1 MGVPNVTRPCAFVFL
16 RSGERVLVSKMV
28 DDRHGTFYR
37 PPGGGIEF
45 GEHSRETVV
54 RELREEF
61 GLAIDRDDLTLLGVA
76 ENAFEFRGDAHHE
89 ICFIYEAVVERAVLD
104 SLDGTSVGDLAPD
117 DVEVA
122 RVVGRTELLG
132 LEPLYPEGVRDMLV
146 ATAGGAATPPT

>member
-16 RSGERVLVSKMV
+16 RSGERVLVSEMV
-28 DDRHGTFYR
+28 DHRHGTFYR

-45 GEHSRETVV
+45 GEHSRDTAV

-61 GLAIDRDDLTLLGVA
+61 DLSIERDDLTLLGVA

-122 RVVGRTELLG
+122 RVVERTELLG
-132 LEPLYPEGVRDMLV
+132 LEPLYPEGVRDMLISMLH
-146 ATAGGAATPPT
+146 G

>member
-16 RSGERVLVSKMV
+16 RSGERMLVSEMV
-28 DDRHGTFYR
+28 DDLHGTFYR

-61 GLAIDRDDLTLLGVA
+61 DLAIDREDLTLLGVV

-89 ICFIYEAVVERAVLD
+89 ICFIYGAVVERDVLD
-104 SLDGTSVGDLAPD
+104 SLDGTAVVDLAPA

-122 RVVGRTELLG
+122 RVVDRTELQG
-132 LEPLYPEGVRDMLV
+132 LEPLYPEGVRDLLISMPD
-146 ATAGGAATPPT
+146 G